1 LSRFQEGQRE
11 CIDEPSCAFGPERK
25 QRCPA
30 DEVSRVVTFTRS
42 LWRTVSI
49 SATRRDPFVS
59 NSASVDQCQSRCIK
73 PSRPDGGLVCMALK
87 SPANG
92 RDRSIA
98 TESRCP
104 HDVRS
109 SLNFRHNVAAS
120 RASIWAIT
128 RHPAG
133 SHRLKVWRVNA
144 GGCSIDSRLSMR
156 RIFFGLPEL
165 H

>member
-1 LSRFQEGQRE
+1 
-11 CIDEPSCAFGPERK
+11 
-25 QRCPA
+25 
-30 DEVSRVVTFTRS
+30 
-42 LWRTVSI
+42 
-49 SATRRDPFVS
+49 
-59 NSASVDQCQSRCIK
+59 
-73 PSRPDGGLVCMALK
+73 MALK

-109 SLNFRHNVAAS
+109 SLNFRHNVVAS

-133 SHRLKVWRVNA
+133 SHQLKVWRVNA
-144 GGCSIDSRLSMR
+144 GRCSIEFTSIDAENLLWITGATLVAMNRLVR
-156 RIFFGLPEL
+156 RSV
-165 H
+165 